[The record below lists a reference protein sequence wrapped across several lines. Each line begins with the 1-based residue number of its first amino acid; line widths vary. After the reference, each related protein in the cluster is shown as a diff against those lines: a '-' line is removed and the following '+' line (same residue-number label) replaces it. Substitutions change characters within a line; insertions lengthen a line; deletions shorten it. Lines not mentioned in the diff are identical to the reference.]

1 MATSNKAQDPAAAAL
16 LAIEEALNLGA
27 AGQGAGPAEANPIGP
42 TSADK
47 AKGRSFGK
55 REAAPPRPGLS
66 RPPGD
71 AAWPLEQRAAAID
84 EGYDPSPYVEL
95 GRRAN
100 SNFFS
105 FVVAYLPLLVPQGQK
120 WAFNQN
126 P

>member
-1 MATSNKAQDPAAAAL
+1 MSRASVSSKQ
-16 LAIEEALNLGA
+16 
-27 AGQGAGPAEANPIGP
+27 
-42 TSADK
+42 
-47 AKGRSFGK
+47 
-55 REAAPPRPGLS
+55 PPRRGQKPG
-66 RPPGD
+66 
-71 AAWPLEQRAAAID
+71 AAID